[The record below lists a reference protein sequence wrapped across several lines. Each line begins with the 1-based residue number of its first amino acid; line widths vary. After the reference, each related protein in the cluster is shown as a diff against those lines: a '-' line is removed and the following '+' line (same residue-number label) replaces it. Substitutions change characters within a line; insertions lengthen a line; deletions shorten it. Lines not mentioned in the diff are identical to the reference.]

1 MINTVE
7 RRFFVEPKE
16 TSQLAR
22 IVMRTGKILL
32 SSGGDVVSVKN
43 AMKHVCVSQPLATK
57 PEAVISSNTLLFSF
71 KAEHQI
77 ITRVSEVNKVSN
89 DINKI
94 ALINQFVHNSHS
106 MTMKEMEE
114 ELDRIEQEKPHS
126 RAMRILA
133 SGICSAGFGFFF
145 SDWADAIYIFFI
157 GLGAGWI
164 LTSKINRVLA
174 IMAAAFFV
182 TICPILLQ
190 MIHIPI
196 GIETTVVSNM
206 PLMVPG
212 MVIFNSIR
220 DIINANYQAA
230 AARFAEAIL
239 IAASIA
245 AGTGI
250 ALAVVLL

>member
-1 MINTVE
+1 M
-7 RRFFVEPKE
+7 EPKE

-133 SGICSAGFGFFF
+133 SGICSAGFGFFSATGPMRSIF
-145 SDWADAIYIFFI
+145 SSSD
-157 GLGAGWI
+157 
-164 LTSKINRVLA
+164 
-174 IMAAAFFV
+174 
-182 TICPILLQ
+182 
-190 MIHIPI
+190 
-196 GIETTVVSNM
+196 
-206 PLMVPG
+206 
-212 MVIFNSIR
+212 
-220 DIINANYQAA
+220 
-230 AARFAEAIL
+230 
-239 IAASIA
+239 
-245 AGTGI
+245 
-250 ALAVVLL
+250 